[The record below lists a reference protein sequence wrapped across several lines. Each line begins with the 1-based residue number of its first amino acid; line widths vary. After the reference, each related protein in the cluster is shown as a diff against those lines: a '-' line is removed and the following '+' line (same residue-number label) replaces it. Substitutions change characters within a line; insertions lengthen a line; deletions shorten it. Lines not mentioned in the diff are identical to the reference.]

1 MCHFYIGLIDH
12 SVTQSGVNLDM
23 TSNRCTCS
31 IGIPLSIAIVANDR
45 LNLCG

>member
-23 TSNRCTCS
+23 TEQ
-31 IGIPLSIAIVANDR
+31 PLHLLYWSIAIVANDR